1 MYRDHKFAAIGL
13 SELFEIQYK
22 DEDQLNEVNETRKHI
37 RDVLLDMLKQESS
50 CEWRARLDDHHL
62 YIYKQSLNCKT
73 AEYLSLGVQAQ
84 PWRKIQHF
92 AFHPPGCAVP
102 LHVYHCH
109 CPAAGKKKQG
119 ATDRRFLP
127 HARKT
132 VVKTICNHMQK
143 QHTSQV
149 HRGVAQ
155 PDFPA
160 VLLTGDYNL
169 SEATWRGFLMESL
182 PIAVQGHVHV
192 LKSTRTGKYRHGDLS
207 IAINAVAKEMETP
220 DWTKFF

>member
-22 DEDQLNEVNETRKHI
+22 DEEKLNEVNETRKNI
-37 RDVLLDMLKQESS
+37 RDVLLDMLKQESR

-62 YIYKQSLNCKT
+62 YIYKESLNCET
-73 AEYLSLGVQAQ
+73 AEYLSLGVQDQ

-92 AFHPPGCAVP
+92 AFHPPGCALP

-109 CPAAGKKKQG
+109 CPSSGTKKERKFG
-119 ATDRRFLP
+119 N

-132 VVKTICNHMQK
+132 VIKSLCNHMQ
-143 QHTSQV
+143 TL
-149 HRGVAQ
+149 RGVGQ

-169 SEATWRGFLMESL
+169 TEATWRGFLMPHL
-182 PIAVQGHVHV
+182 PIAVQRNVHV
-192 LKSTRTGKYRHGDLS
+192 L
-207 IAINAVAKEMETP
+207 
-220 DWTKFF
+220 